1 MMRQPSA
8 HFSAQFGTFGF
19 AQATRV
25 KAMALVQCE
34 HAVQL
39 GGRALVRFDTPEP
52 RRPVLA
58 RAPFQS
64 THGEMLLDQ
73 IKVRVDSLALKVLR
87 AFLSPRAHPLPLFAE
102 EEPREH

>member
-1 MMRQPSA
+1 MVLQPLRN
-8 HFSAQFGTFGF
+8 FSAQFGTFAF
-19 AQATRV
+19 AQSAWIET
-25 KAMALVQCE
+25 MALVQCE

-39 GGRALVRFDTPEP
+39 GGYALVRFDTPEP

-58 RAPFQS
+58 RAPFQPARR
-64 THGEMLLDQ
+64 EMILDQ